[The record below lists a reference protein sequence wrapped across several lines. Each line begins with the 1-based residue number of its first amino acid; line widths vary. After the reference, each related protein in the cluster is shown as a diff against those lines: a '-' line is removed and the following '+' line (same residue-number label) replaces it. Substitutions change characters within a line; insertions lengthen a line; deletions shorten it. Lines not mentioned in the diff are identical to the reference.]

1 MSTTSRRSHRP
12 RLIIATTVAAATVA
26 MGLTAAT
33 GPPAGATGAT
43 TAAAPDTQV
52 VAPIPTIDWHPC
64 RFVHRLNCARVPVPL
79 DYDHP
84 NGATIELQL
93 LMDPANHPAQ
103 RIGTLFVNPG
113 GPGGS
118 AAEFAPYAAH
128 ALGKEVAQRFD
139 VVGIDPRGVGSSTPV
154 RCKGPE
160 NPPPYPRQYFPYTPK
175 QIRIQLRYDRHVTRL
190 CATGGNPILNHMS
203 TADTAR
209 DMDLIRQVLGE
220 DQLNYYGISYG
231 TYLGATY
238 AAMFP
243 DHIRAMIVDG
253 VLDPV
258 AWSTGRDDAAKTLP
272 FSTRLRSGVGAWEAL
287 TSAFAECDRVG
298 KQRCPLAGDAAGKWL
313 RIVHRLKRGPVRMG
327 HHFRLTYPNWVG
339 DTLGSL
345 YDGSA
350 YRYLMRYIKATYND
364 MFGSRAA
371 RVRSDVASAHRAL
384 QRAIDRIRFP
394 GPYGWGDTQYP
405 SFQGVSCAD
414 SINPHNPRA
423 WIAAGKRADR
433 EGPWF
438 GRAWTWASSQ
448 CAQWPGSKADSFF
461 GPWAVDT
468 SAPVLVIG
476 NAHDP
481 ATPISG
487 ARVLNSKLAG
497 SRLLMMNGWGHGALG
512 VSTCVTA
519 KEDRYLV
526 DGTLPPP
533 GTVCRPNHEL
543 FPKRK
548 AG

>member
-1 MSTTSRRSHRP
+1 MSTSRRSP
-12 RLIIATTVAAATVA
+12 RLIIATTVAAATAV
-26 MGLTAAT
+26 MGLTAVT
-33 GPPAGATGAT
+33 GPSAGATGAAS
-43 TAAAPDTQV
+43 AAAPDTEV

-64 RFVHRLNCARVPVPL
+64 RFAHQFKCARVPVPL

-84 NGATIELQL
+84 NGPTIKLQL
-93 LMDPANHPAQ
+93 LMDPANRPAH

-139 VVGIDPRGVGSSTPV
+139 VVGIDPRGVGGSDAL
-154 RCKGPE
+154 RCKGPQ
-160 NPPPYPRQYFPYTPK
+160 NPPPYPRQAFPYTHQ
-175 QIRIQLRYDRHVTRL
+175 QIKIQLRFDRHVTSL
-190 CATGGNPILNHMS
+190 CATGANPIIDHMS

-209 DMDLIRQVLGE
+209 DMDLIRQALGE

-231 TYLGATY
+231 TYLGTTY

-258 AWSTGRDDAAKTLP
+258 AWSTGRGDQAKALP
-272 FSTRLRSGVGAWEAL
+272 FSTRLRSGVGAWDAL

-298 KQRCPLAGDAAGKWL
+298 KNRCPLAGDATAKWL
-313 RIVHRLKRGPVRMG
+313 RIVHRLKRGPVQMQG
-327 HHFRLTYPNWVG
+327 FRLTYPNWVG
-339 DTLGSL
+339 HALSSL

-350 YRYLMRYIKATYND
+350 YRYLMRYINQTYRD
-364 MFGSRAA
+364 LFGSRAA
-371 RVRSDVASAHRAL
+371 RARSDVASAHQAL
-384 QRAIDRIRFP
+384 HRAIHRIRLP
-394 GPYGWGDTQYP
+394 GPYGLGDLQFP

-438 GRAWTWASSQ
+438 GRDWTWASSE

-461 GPWAVDT
+461 GPWNVHT

-487 ARVLNSKLAG
+487 ARVVNSKLDG

-512 VSTCVTA
+512 VSACVTA
-519 KEDRYLV
+519 REDRYLV
-526 DGTLPPP
+526 DGRLPPS
-533 GTVCRPNHEL
+533 GTVCQPDRQL
-543 FPKRK
+543 FPKRS
-548 AG
+548 